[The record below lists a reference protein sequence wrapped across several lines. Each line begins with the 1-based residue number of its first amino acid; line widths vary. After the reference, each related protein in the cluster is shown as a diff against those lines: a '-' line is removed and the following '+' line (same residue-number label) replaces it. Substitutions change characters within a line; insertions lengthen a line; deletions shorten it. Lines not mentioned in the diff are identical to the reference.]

1 MKRWLAICLSAV
13 LLLSALSGCGGNGEG
28 ESSAGTVE
36 GDTFSLSVRCT
47 GPASDLDPARAAASN
62 TETITYHLFENLL
75 RWEDD
80 GTGKAVLANG
90 MASSY
95 TEEKNNDGSTT
106 YTFLIRS
113 DARWSDGESVTASD
127 FVYGWQRLFSME
139 NPPGTIHQLYMVEG
153 FDQAWGNRDG
163 TLLTGVYAEDDQ
175 TLVIKITEQC
185 AYFLDTFCA
194 GTLTM
199 PVRADVVEEYG
210 AAWGTAAA
218 SIVTN
223 GPYTVQSISDD
234 GIVLEKSETYY
245 GAASVQAQQ
254 ISFSWLG
261 DAESAYQELTD
272 GELNFLV
279 GLPESEIENRSEAG
293 TLTVEAEP
301 STYALLLNNLA
312 APFDNETVRQ
322 AFAACVDTEEL
333 VAAAGSV
340 TATAATGFV
349 PHGIVNRDDQWQ
361 EDRQEETGSVQLPED
376 LLNGADNEAEM
387 TVWDYRAVGDAS
399 ASQTETTREERA
411 STAQELLSQAGYPN
425 GQDFPEVTYLYEDT
439 PENQAVAEYL
449 QSLWQEMLNV
459 TVALEPLDGTE
470 LRTRLLAGE
479 STMAAFRFDAAYD
492 DATAFLNRWDSEAG
506 AIGGNLIGF
515 NDRAYDLLLYVV
527 PETASNSAREAC
539 LHDAEQI
546 LLSSCGV
553 VPLFYYGRTSQL
565 SNGMTGVYGLADGT
579 YFFWNV
585 GPADA
590 GAGT

>member
-254 ISFSWLG
+254 ISIKE
-261 DAESAYQELTD
+261 DATQEEVNEATETLNTAMREMMESTASAGTD
-272 GELNFLV
+272 
-279 GLPESEIENRSEAG
+279 SEAAK
-293 TLTVEAEP
+293 TMAELQ
-301 STYALLLNNLA
+301 TGAFALLLMTSALMAWMLKRRN
-312 APFDNETVRQ
+312 VR
-322 AFAACVDTEEL
+322 
-333 VAAAGSV
+333 S
-340 TATAATGFV
+340 
-349 PHGIVNRDDQWQ
+349 
-361 EDRQEETGSVQLPED
+361 
-376 LLNGADNEAEM
+376 
-387 TVWDYRAVGDAS
+387 
-399 ASQTETTREERA
+399 
-411 STAQELLSQAGYPN
+411 
-425 GQDFPEVTYLYEDT
+425 
-439 PENQAVAEYL
+439 
-449 QSLWQEMLNV
+449 
-459 TVALEPLDGTE
+459 
-470 LRTRLLAGE
+470 
-479 STMAAFRFDAAYD
+479 
-492 DATAFLNRWDSEAG
+492 
-506 AIGGNLIGF
+506 
-515 NDRAYDLLLYVV
+515 
-527 PETASNSAREAC
+527 
-539 LHDAEQI
+539 
-546 LLSSCGV
+546 
-553 VPLFYYGRTSQL
+553 
-565 SNGMTGVYGLADGT
+565 
-579 YFFWNV
+579 
-585 GPADA
+585 
-590 GAGT
+590 